1 MTVKYPDVTA
11 KLLGEN
17 GNAFVLIGLTA
28 TAIRRGVG
36 NQEAKDFADEAMSQT
51 SYDELLAFIQR
62 TVNVI

>member
-1 MTVKYPDVTA
+1 MEIKYPKVTV

-28 TAIRRGVG
+28 TAIRQGVG

-51 SYDELLAFIQR
+51 SYDELLAYIQR
-62 TVNVI
+62 TVHVI